1 MVLNNQK
8 KFLSPEDIDVLAE
21 IVERYGL
28 GPTEFFGNPEVE
40 RMLSEAKTP
49 EERIK
54 IIKNLPFIKIM
65 DKLEEILSGKSSLED
80 LSSFLKE
87 NLNLPLLTAEK
98 IAKEIKERIFLTV
111 SKEKGGISEKPTTP
125 LRKDIYREPIE

>member
-65 DKLEEILSGKSSLED
+65 SKLEEILSGKA
-80 LSSFLKE
+80 LS
-87 NLNLPLLTAEK
+87 K
-98 IAKEIKERIFLTV
+98 IYHLF
-111 SKEKGGISEKPTTP
+111 
-125 LRKDIYREPIE
+125 